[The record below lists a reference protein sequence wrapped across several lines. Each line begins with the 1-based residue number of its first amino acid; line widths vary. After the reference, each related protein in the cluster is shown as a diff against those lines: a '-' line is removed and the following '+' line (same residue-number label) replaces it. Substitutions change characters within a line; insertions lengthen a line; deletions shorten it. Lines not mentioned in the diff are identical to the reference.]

1 MAKRGFNKIIA
12 FLLLLIFVIIAYI
25 LFRKYVLT
33 YLHGIIPAS
42 YTDNIEN
49 IFIFVIILIL
59 TYIFLR
65 FSASILKSY
74 LIQKGTKRDVKLLV
88 SVYRYVIW
96 IMVIFLTFS
105 LLFKQIGSLIT
116 SIGLIGFGLTLA
128 LQKPILNFV
137 GWITIVFT
145 KTYKL
150 GDKININN
158 INGTVY
164 DIKLMYTALAG
175 LNEEGDPTGK
185 SISIPN
191 EFVLTTP
198 VINYTKGTNYV
209 WDNLILSITYRSDWK
224 KALKISEKL
233 VQEIINKEVKGKTK
247 SLFGAELKEYE
258 KPITRFNLTDK
269 SIQIKIR
276 YLVDFD
282 KANTIKSELSKRIL
296 EEFSKHKDIV
306 IGKTEQVG

>member
-1 MAKRGFNKIIA
+1 MTKRGFNKIIA
-12 FLLLLIFVIIAYI
+12 FFLLLIFVVISYI
-25 LFRKYVLT
+25 LFRRYVLT

-49 IFIFVIILIL
+49 IFIFIIILIL

-88 SVYRYVIW
+88 SVYRYVVW
-96 IMVIFLTFS
+96 ILVIFLTFS

-175 LNEEGDPTGK
+175 LNEEGDATGK

-198 VINYTKGTNYV
+198 VINYTKGTNYI

-224 KALKISEKL
+224 KALKISERL
-233 VQEIINKEVKGKTK
+233 VQEIINKEMKGKTK
-247 SLFGAELKEYE
+247 SIFGEELKEYE

-269 SIQIKIR
+269 AVQIKIR
-276 YLVDFD
+276 YLVDYD

-296 EEFSKHKDIV
+296 EEFSKHKNIA

>member
-1 MAKRGFNKIIA
+1 MTKRGFNKIIA
-12 FLLLLIFVIIAYI
+12 FFLLLIFVVISYI
-25 LFRKYVLT
+25 LFRRYVLT

-49 IFIFVIILIL
+49 IFIFIIILIL

-88 SVYRYVIW
+88 SVYRYTVW
-96 IMVIFLTFS
+96 ILVIFLTFS

-175 LNEEGDPTGK
+175 LSEEGDPTGK

-209 WDNLILSITYRSDWK
+209 WDNLTLSITYRSDWK
-224 KALKISEKL
+224 KALKISERL
-233 VQEIINKEVKGKTK
+233 VQEIINKKIKGKTK
-247 SLFGAELKEYE
+247 SIFGAELKEYE
-258 KPITRFNLTDK
+258 EPITRFNLTDK
-269 SIQIKIR
+269 AVQIKIR
-276 YLVDFD
+276 YLVDYD
-282 KANTIKSELSKRIL
+282 KANTIKSELGKRIL
-296 EEFSKHKDIV
+296 EEFSKHKNIV
-306 IGKTEQVG
+306 IGKTESI